1 MPPDAPPVRVI
12 PYGRQSIDAEDEAAV
27 LAVLRSPLLTQGP
40 ATAAFEADLAAHVGA
55 KYCVAV
61 ANGTAAL
68 HIAMAGL
75 EMEAG
80 EGITTPNT
88 FVATSNAMAYVGL
101 TPVFAD
107 IDPATLNLS
116 PTATRAA
123 LTPQTRLIAPVH
135 FAGLPAD
142 MPAFQAMAA
151 DRDIRI
157 IEDAS
162 HAIGSEY
169 VGGGR
174 VGNCRHSDATV
185 FSFHPVKTITAGEGG
200 AITTND
206 EALYQR
212 LLMLRSHGITR
223 DPARL
228 ADNPGPWW
236 YEQQALGFNYRMTEI
251 QAALGAS
258 QLRKLDHFMARRQAI
273 VARYHQAFAG
283 LNWLARPPE
292 TPGQSVCQHL
302 YVVQIDFDAIGRT
315 RPQVMATLLA
325 QGVGTQVHYIPVHL
339 QPWYRQSFG
348 TAAGQYPAAEA
359 YYDRALSLPLFPAMS
374 DDDVEQV
381 ITAVRGLV

>member
-1 MPPDAPPVRVI
+1 
-12 PYGRQSIDAEDEAAV
+12 
-27 LAVLRSPLLTQGP
+27 
-40 ATAAFEADLAAHVGA
+40 
-55 KYCVAV
+55 
-61 ANGTAAL
+61 
-68 HIAMAGL
+68 
-75 EMEAG
+75 
-80 EGITTPNT
+80 
-88 FVATSNAMAYVGL
+88 
-101 TPVFAD
+101 
-107 IDPATLNLS
+107 
-116 PTATRAA
+116 
-123 LTPQTRLIAPVH
+123 
-135 FAGLPAD
+135 

-174 VGNCRHSDATV
+174 VGDCRHSDATV
-185 FSFHPVKTITAGEGG
+185 FSFHPVKTITSGEGG

-223 DPARL
+223 DPTLLSEA
-228 ADNPGPWW
+228 PGPWW

-283 LNWLARPPE
+283 LNWLVRPPE

>member
-1 MPPDAPPVRVI
+1 MPPEAPPVRVI

-283 LNWLARPPE
+283 LNWLVRPPE

>member
-1 MPPDAPPVRVI
+1 MPPEAPPMTVI

-40 ATAAFEADLAAHVGA
+40 ATAAFEHDLAAHVGA

-75 EMEAG
+75 EMAPG
-80 EGITTPNT
+80 EGVTTPNT

-142 MPAFQAMAA
+142 MPAFAAMAA

-174 VGNCRHSDATV
+174 VGDCRHSDATV

-223 DPARL
+223 DPAL
-228 ADNPGPWW
+228 LSEAPGPWW
-236 YEQQALGFNYRMTEI
+236 YEQQALGFNYRMTEM

-258 QLRKLDHFMARRQAI
+258 QLRKLDRFMARRQAI

-283 LNWLARPPE
+283 LNWLVRPLE

-315 RPQVMATLLA
+315 RPEVMAALLD

-339 QPWYRQSFG
+339 QPWYRQTFG
-348 TAAGQYPAAEA
+348 TATGQYPAAEA
-359 YYDRALSLPLFPAMS
+359 YYDRALSLPLFPAMT
-374 DDDVEQV
+374 DDDVDQV
-381 ITAVRGLV
+381 IAAVRGLV

>member
-1 MPPDAPPVRVI
+1 MRVI

-283 LNWLARPPE
+283 LNWLVRPPE

>member
-1 MPPDAPPVRVI
+1 MRPEAPPMTVI

-40 ATAAFEADLAAHVGA
+40 ATAAFEADLAAQVGA
-55 KYCVAV
+55 RYCVAV

-68 HIAMAGL
+68 HICMAGL
-75 EMEAG
+75 EMEPG

-107 IDPATLNLS
+107 IDPDTLNLS
-116 PTATRAA
+116 PAATQAA
-123 LTPQTRLIAPVH
+123 LTPRTRLIAPVH

-142 MPAFQAMAA
+142 MPAFQALAA

-174 VGNCRHSDATV
+174 VGDCRHSDATV

-206 EALYQR
+206 EGLYQR

-228 ADNPGPWW
+228 ADAPGPWW
-236 YEQQALGFNYRMTEI
+236 YEQQALGFNYRMTEM

-258 QLRKLDHFMARRQAI
+258 QLRKLDRFMARRQAI

-283 LNWLARPPE
+283 LNWLVRPPE

-302 YVVQIDFDAIGRT
+302 FVVQIDFAAIGMT
-315 RPQVMATLLA
+315 RPEVMAALLD

-339 QPWYRQSFG
+339 QPWYRQTFG
-348 TAAGQYPAAEA
+348 TVAGQYPAAEA
-359 YYDRALSLPLFPAMS
+359 YYDRALSLPLFPAMT
-374 DDDVEQV
+374 DADVEQV

>member
-1 MPPDAPPVRVI
+1 MRPDTPPI
-12 PYGRQSIDAEDEAAV
+12 PYGRQSIDADDEAAV

-40 ATAAFEADLAAHVGA
+40 ATAAFERELAEWVGA
-55 KYCVAV
+55 DHCVAV

-68 HIAMAGL
+68 HLAMAGL
-75 EMEAG
+75 EMEPG

-88 FVATSNAMAYVGL
+88 FVATANAMAYVGL
-101 TPVFAD
+101 TPIFAD

-116 PTATRAA
+116 PAATRAA

-142 MPAFQAMAA
+142 MPAFEAMAA
-151 DRDIRI
+151 DRNIRI
-157 IEDAS
+157 VEDAS

-169 VGGGR
+169 VGGGK
-174 VGNCRHSDATV
+174 VGDCRHSDATV
-185 FSFHPVKTITAGEGG
+185 FSFHPVKTITTGEGG

-206 EALYQR
+206 EGLYQR

-228 ADNPGPWW
+228 SDAPGPWW
-236 YEQQALGFNYRMTEI
+236 YEQQTLGFNYRMTEI
-251 QAALGAS
+251 QAALGSS
-258 QLRKLDHFMARRQAI
+258 QLRKLERFRTRRQAI

-283 LNWLARPPE
+283 LNWLTPPPE

-302 YVVQIDFDAIGRT
+302 FVVQIDFTSIGRT
-315 RPQVMATLLA
+315 RPEVMAALLD

-339 QPWYRQSFG
+339 QPWYRETYG
-348 TAAGQYPAAEA
+348 TAPGQYPAAER
-359 YYDRALSLPLFPAMS
+359 YYERALSLPLFPAMT
-374 DDDVEQV
+374 DDDVDQV
-381 ITAVRGLV
+381 IAAVRGLV